1 MPAVICNTSVLQYLH
16 QIGLLDLLP
25 ALFGQVQIPRAVAAE
40 LDEGKR
46 RNVSL
51 PTLED
56 LSWVTIRPV
65 RDRTL
70 LPLVTSLG
78 DGEKE
83 ALALGLEAT
92 DALLVLDDRNARRYA
107 IAAGLEVT
115 GTLGILVLAKERGL
129 IDSIRPVLD
138 RLQKLQFRLSAT
150 TRQMVL
156 NLAGEERKT

>member
-1 MPAVICNTSVLQYLH
+1 MPAVICNTSVLQYLY
-16 QIGLLDLLP
+16 QIDLLDLLP

-56 LSWVTIRPV
+56 LSWVTIQPV

-83 ALALGLEAT
+83 VLALGLEAT
-92 DALLVLDDRNARRYA
+92 DALLVLDDRNARRCA
-107 IAAGLEVT
+107 TAADLEIT
-115 GTLGILVLAKERGL
+115 GTLGILILAKERGL
-129 IDSIRPVLD
+129 LDSIRPALD
-138 RLQKLQFRLSAT
+138 RLQALRFRLSAE
-150 TRQMVL
+150 TRQIVL
-156 NLAGEERKT
+156 DLAGEGEKT

>member
-16 QIGLLDLLP
+16 QIDRLDLLP
-25 ALFGQVQIPRAVAAE
+25 ALFGQVQIPDAVAAE

-65 RDRTL
+65 RDRTF

-83 ALALGLEAT
+83 VLALGLEAS
-92 DALLVLDDRNARRYA
+92 DALLVLDDRNAR
-107 IAAGLEVT
+107 L
-115 GTLGILVLAKERGL
+115 LLAY
-129 IDSIRPVLD
+129 
-138 RLQKLQFRLSAT
+138 
-150 TRQMVL
+150 
-156 NLAGEERKT
+156 

>member
-16 QIGLLDLLP
+16 QIDWLDLLS

-51 PTLED
+51 PTLAD
-56 LSWVTIRPV
+56 LSWVTVRPV

-83 ALALGLEAT
+83 VLALGLEET

-129 IDSIRPVLD
+129 IDSIRPALD
-138 RLQKLQFRLSAT
+138 RLQELQFRLSAP

>member
-1 MPAVICNTSVLQYLH
+1 MPAVICNTSALQYLH
-16 QIGLLDLLP
+16 QIDRLDLLP
-25 ALFGQVQIPRAVAAE
+25 ALFGQVQIPDAVAAE

-65 RDRTL
+65 RDRTF

-83 ALALGLEAT
+83 LEHYTLEGRGTRAH
-92 DALLVLDDRNARRYA
+92 RR
-107 IAAGLEVT
+107 
-115 GTLGILVLAKERGL
+115 
-129 IDSIRPVLD
+129 
-138 RLQKLQFRLSAT
+138 
-150 TRQMVL
+150 
-156 NLAGEERKT
+156 

>member
-16 QIGLLDLLP
+16 QIDRLDLLP
-25 ALFGQVQIPRAVAAE
+25 ALFGQVQIPYAVVAE

-46 RNVSL
+46 QNISL
-51 PTLED
+51 PTLEG

-83 ALALGLEAT
+83 VLALGLEAT
-92 DALLVLDDRNARRYA
+92 NALLVLDDRNARRYA
-107 IAAGLEVT
+107 IEAGLEVT
-115 GTLGILVLAKERGL
+115 GTLGILVLAKEGGL
-129 IDSIRPVLD
+129 IDSIRPALD
-138 RLQKLQFRLSAT
+138 RLQALQFRLSAK
-150 TRQMVL
+150 TRQTVL
-156 NLAGEERKT
+156 ALAGEEGTT

>member
-1 MPAVICNTSVLQYLH
+1 MPIVICNTSVLQYLH
-16 QIGLLDLLP
+16 QIDLLDLLP
-25 ALFGQVQIPRAVAAE
+25 ALFGQVQIPHAVAAE
-40 LDEGKR
+40 MDEGKR

-70 LPLVTSLG
+70 LPLITSLG

-83 ALALGLEAT
+83 VLALGLEAT

-107 IAAGLEVT
+107 TAAELEVT
-115 GTLGILVLAKERGL
+115 GTLGILILAKERGL
-129 IDSIRPVLD
+129 LGSIRPALD
-138 RLQKLQFRLSAT
+138 RLQALRFRLSAA
-150 TRQMVL
+150 TRQIVL
-156 NLAGEERKT
+156 DLAGEGGRI

>member
-16 QIGLLDLLP
+16 QIDRLDLLS

-51 PTLED
+51 PTLVD
-56 LSWVTIRPV
+56 LSWVTVRPV

-83 ALALGLEAT
+83 VLALGLEET

-115 GTLGILVLAKERGL
+115 GTLGILVLAKECGL
-129 IDSIRPVLD
+129 IDSIRPALD
-138 RLQKLQFRLSAT
+138 RLQELQFRLSAP

>member
-1 MPAVICNTSVLQYLH
+1 MPAVICNTSALQYLH
-16 QIGLLDLLP
+16 QIDRLDLLP
-25 ALFGQVQIPRAVAAE
+25 ALFGQVQIPRAVAEE

-56 LSWVTIRPV
+56 LSWVTVRPV
-65 RDRTL
+65 RDLTL

-83 ALALGLEAT
+83 VFALGLEAT

-107 IAAGLEVT
+107 IAAGLKVT

-129 IDSIRPVLD
+129 IDSARTGSSSGVTVPSQCYNSPD
-138 RLQKLQFRLSAT
+138 GA
-150 TRQMVL
+150 
-156 NLAGEERKT
+156 

>member
-1 MPAVICNTSVLQYLH
+1 MPVVICNTSVLQYLH
-16 QIGLLDLLP
+16 QIDLLDLLP

-56 LSWVTIRPV
+56 LSWVTIQPV

-70 LPLVTSLG
+70 LPLITSLG

-83 ALALGLEAT
+83 VLALGLEAT

-107 IAAGLEVT
+107 TAAGLEVT
-115 GTLGILVLAKERGL
+115 GTLDILILAKERGL
-129 IDSIRPVLD
+129 LGSIRPALD
-138 RLQKLQFRLSAT
+138 RLQALQFRLSAE
-150 TRQMVL
+150 TRQIVL
-156 NLAGEERKT
+156 DLAGEGEET

>member
-1 MPAVICNTSVLQYLH
+1 MPVVICNTSVLQYLH
-16 QIGLLDLLP
+16 QIDLLDLLP

-56 LSWVTIRPV
+56 LSWVTIQPV

-70 LPLVTSLG
+70 LPLITSLG

-83 ALALGLEAT
+83 VLALGLEAT

-107 IAAGLEVT
+107 TAAELEVT
-115 GTLGILVLAKERGL
+115 GTLGILILAKERGL
-129 IDSIRPVLD
+129 LGSIRPALD
-138 RLQKLQFRLSAT
+138 RLQALQFRLSAE
-150 TRQMVL
+150 TRQIVL
-156 NLAGEERKT
+156 DLAGEGEET